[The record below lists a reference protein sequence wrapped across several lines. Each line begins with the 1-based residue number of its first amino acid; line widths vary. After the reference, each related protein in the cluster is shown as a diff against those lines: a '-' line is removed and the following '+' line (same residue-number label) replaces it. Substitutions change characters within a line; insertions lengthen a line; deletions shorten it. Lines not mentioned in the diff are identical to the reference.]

1 MTKIFNDPSDFAAET
16 LAGFV
21 RAFPT
26 LVQQVPGGVVR
37 AAAPTPG
44 KVAVVVGG
52 GSGHYPAFVGWVGPG
67 LADGA
72 VVGDVFASPS
82 AHQVVSVAMAA
93 QAGAGVLLTYG
104 NYAGDVLNFKAA
116 SEELIAAG
124 VSTRSIV
131 VTDDLASA
139 PRAEQM
145 LRRGTA
151 GDLFVIKVAAAAAEA
166 GYDLDA
172 VALLAA
178 RANKWTSSLSVAF
191 NGCTLPGS
199 DAPLFSLPA
208 GQMGVGLGLH
218 GERGVSEEPLL
229 RAAELADLLV
239 ARVLAERRPESAQ
252 RAVVLVNGMGSTRY
266 EELFVLWNEI
276 APRLEH
282 HGVDIVEPE
291 VGELV
296 TSLDM
301 AGVSLTISWLD
312 DELEAMWGA
321 PASSPAYRKTPVE
334 PEAAV
339 NRRPVQIRV
348 ARVVPEASADSQEVA
363 KRIHV
368 ALESVA
374 DSLAEHEAEL
384 GELDAFAG
392 NGDHGR
398 VMARGARAAAAAAAR
413 AVAEGAGAA
422 ATLLRAADAWS
433 DRAGGSAGALWGR
446 GLRAGASVFSDEE
459 ITPVVAQTAP
469 RAALD
474 AVTAYGNA
482 RLGDKTMVDA
492 LLPFVES
499 LEADLLA
506 ELPLGA
512 AWVNAAATAA
522 RSAEATASLTPRLGR
537 ARPLAARSLGHPDP
551 GAVSFAIAMAAVSEH
566 FA

>member
-1 MTKIFNDPSDFAAET
+1 MTKIFNDPGDFAAEA

-37 AAAPTPG
+37 AAVPTPG
-44 KVAVVVGG
+44 KVAVVIGG
-52 GSGHYPAFVGWVGPG
+52 GSGHYPAFTGWVGPG

-93 QAGAGVLLTYG
+93 QAGGGVLLTYG

-116 SEELIAAG
+116 GEELIAAG
-124 VSTRSIV
+124 VPTRSVV

-172 VALLAA
+172 LAILAA

-191 NGCTLPGS
+191 TGCTLPGS
-199 DAPLFSLPA
+199 DGPLFLLPA
-208 GQMGVGLGLH
+208 GQMGVGLGVH
-218 GERGVSEEPLL
+218 GEPGISEEPLL
-229 RAAELADLLV
+229 RAAELADMLV
-239 ARVLAERRPESAQ
+239 ESVLAERPESAR
-252 RAVVLVNGMGSTRY
+252 RAVVLINGMGSTRY

-282 HGVDIVEPE
+282 QGVDVVEPE
-291 VGELV
+291 VGELI

-301 AGVSLTISWLD
+301 AGVSLTVSWLD
-312 DELEAMWGA
+312 DELEVMWGA
-321 PASSPAYRKTPVE
+321 PASSPAYHKIPIE
-334 PEAAV
+334 PGAAV
-339 NRRPVQIRV
+339 NRRPVQAPV
-348 ARVVPEASADSQEVA
+348 ARVVPEASADSQEIA

-374 DSLAEHEAEL
+374 DSLAEHETEL
-384 GELDAFAG
+384 DELDAVAG

-398 VMARGARAAAAAAAR
+398 VMVRGARAAAAAAAR

-422 ATLLRAADAWS
+422 TALLRAADAWS

-446 GLRAGASVFSDEE
+446 GLRAGASVLSDDE
-459 ITPVVAQTAP
+459 ITAVMARTAP

-482 RLGDKTMVDA
+482 RLGDKTVVDA
-492 LLPFVES
+492 FLPFVES

-512 AWVNAAATAA
+512 AWVNAAAAAA

-537 ARPLAARSLGHPDP
+537 ARPLAARSLGHADP
-551 GAVSFAIAMAAVSEH
+551 GAVSFAIAMSAVSEH
-566 FA
+566 FE

>member
-44 KVAVVVGG
+44 KVAVVIGG
-52 GSGHYPAFVGWVGPG
+52 GSGHYPAFAGWVGPG

-93 QAGAGVLLTYG
+93 QAGGGVLLTYG

-116 SEELIAAG
+116 REELIAAG
-124 VSTRSIV
+124 VPTRSIV

-191 NGCTLPGS
+191 TACTLPGS

-208 GQMGVGLGLH
+208 GRMGVGLGLH
-218 GERGVSEEPLL
+218 GEPGISEEPLL

-239 ARVLAERRPESAQ
+239 ERVLAERPESAQ
-252 RAVVLVNGMGSTRY
+252 RAAVLVNGMGSTRY

-276 APRLEH
+276 APRLEDR
-282 HGVDIVEPE
+282 GVDIVEPE
-291 VGELV
+291 VGELI

-301 AGVSLTISWLD
+301 AGVSLTLSWLD

-321 PASSPAYRKTPVE
+321 PASSPAYRKTPTE
-334 PEAAV
+334 PGAAV
-339 NRRPVQIRV
+339 NRRPVHSPV
-348 ARVVPEASADSQEVA
+348 ARVVPEASAESQEIA

-374 DSLAEHEAEL
+374 DSLAEHETEL
-384 GELDAFAG
+384 GELDAVAG

-398 VMARGARAAAAAAAR
+398 VMARGARAAAAAAER

-422 ATLLRAADAWS
+422 TTLLRAAEAWS
-433 DRAGGSAGALWGR
+433 DRAGGSAGALWGS
-446 GLRAGASVFSDEE
+446 GLRAGAGVLSDEE
-459 ITPVVAQTAP
+459 IAPVVAQTAP

-482 RLGDKTMVDA
+482 RLGDKTVVDA
-492 LLPFVES
+492 FLPFVES

-537 ARPLAARSLGHPDP
+537 ARPLAARSLGHADP

-566 FA
+566 FE

>member
-37 AAAPTPG
+37 ATAPTPG

-52 GSGHYPAFVGWVGPG
+52 GSGHYPAFAGWVGPG

-116 SEELIAAG
+116 HEELIAAG
-124 VSTRSIV
+124 VPARSIV

-172 VALLAA
+172 AALLAA

-191 NGCTLPGS
+191 TGCTLPGS

-208 GQMGVGLGLH
+208 GRMGVGLGLH
-218 GERGVSEEPLL
+218 GEPGISEEMLL
-229 RAAELADLLV
+229 PAAELADLLV
-239 ARVLAERRPESAQ
+239 ARVLVERPEAAQ

-276 APRLEH
+276 APRLESY
-282 HGVDIVEPE
+282 GVDIVEPE
-291 VGELV
+291 VGELI

-301 AGVSLTISWLD
+301 AGVSLTLSWLD
-312 DELEAMWGA
+312 EELEAMWGA
-321 PASSPAYRKTPVE
+321 PATSPAYRKTPIE
-334 PEAAV
+334 LGAAV
-339 NRRPVQIRV
+339 KRPVQTPV
-348 ARVVPEASADSQEVA
+348 ARVSPAASADSQEMA

-368 ALESVA
+368 ALESIA
-374 DSLAEHEAEL
+374 DSMTEHETEL
-384 GELDAFAG
+384 GELDAVAG

-422 ATLLRAADAWS
+422 TTLLHAADAWS
-433 DRAGGSAGALWGR
+433 DRAGGSSGALWGS
-446 GLRAGASVFSDEE
+446 GLRAGAAVLSDED
-459 ITPVVAQTAP
+459 ITPVVARTAP

-482 RLGDKTMVDA
+482 RLGDKTVIDA
-492 LLPFVES
+492 FLPFVES

-506 ELPLGA
+506 DLPLGA
-512 AWVNAAATAA
+512 AWVNAAAAAA
-522 RSAEATASLTPRLGR
+522 RAAEATASLTPRLGR

-551 GAVSFAIAMAAVSEH
+551 GAVSFAIVMAAVSEH

>member
-1 MTKIFNDPSDFAAET
+1 VTKIFNDPSDFAAET

-26 LVQQVPGGVVR
+26 MVQQVPGGVIR
-37 AAAPTPG
+37 ASAPTPG
-44 KVAVVVGG
+44 KVAVVIGG
-52 GSGHYPAFVGWVGPG
+52 GSGHYPAFAGWVGPG

-93 QAGAGVLLTYG
+93 QAGGGVLLTYG
-104 NYAGDVLNFKAA
+104 NYAGDVLNFNAA
-116 SEELIAAG
+116 REELTSAG
-124 VSTRSIV
+124 VPTRSIV

-139 PRAEQM
+139 PRVEQM

-151 GDLFVIKVAAAAAEA
+151 GDLVVIKVAAAAAEA

-172 VALLAA
+172 LALLAA

-191 NGCTLPGS
+191 TGCTMPGS
-199 DAPLFSLPA
+199 DAPLFSLPP

-218 GERGVSEEPLL
+218 GEPGISEEPLL

-239 ARVLAERRPESAQ
+239 ERVLVERPESAQ

-291 VGELV
+291 VGELI

-301 AGVSLTISWLD
+301 AGVSLTLSWLD
-312 DELEAMWGA
+312 EELEAMWGA
-321 PASSPAYRKTPVE
+321 PATSPAYRKTPIA
-334 PEAAV
+334 PGAAV
-339 NRRPVQIRV
+339 KRPVQTPV
-348 ARVVPEASADSQEVA
+348 ARVVPEASADSQEIA

-374 DSLAEHEAEL
+374 DSLTEHETEL
-384 GELDAFAG
+384 GELDSVAG

-398 VMARGARAAAAAAAR
+398 VMARGARSAAAAAAR
-413 AVAEGAGAA
+413 AVAEGAGAST
-422 ATLLRAADAWS
+422 TLLHAADAWS
-433 DRAGGSAGALWGR
+433 DRAGGSSGALWGS
-446 GLRAGASVFSDEE
+446 GLRAGAGVLSDEE
-459 ITPVVAQTAP
+459 ISPVVARTAP

-482 RLGDKTMVDA
+482 RLGDKTVVDA
-492 LLPFVES
+492 FLPFVES

-512 AWVNAAATAA
+512 AWVNAAAAAA
-522 RSAEATASLTPRLGR
+522 RAAEATASLSPRLGR

-551 GAVSFAIAMAAVSEH
+551 GAVSFAIVMAAVSEH